1 MNINNKRFNKYKN
14 LRLTLFVWKMK
25 QNKINKI
32 IQKKTFKNLKNL
44 IRK

>member
-1 MNINNKRFNKYKN
+1 MNINNRIFNKYKN

>member
-32 IQKKTFKNLKNL
+32 IQKKTFKNIKNK